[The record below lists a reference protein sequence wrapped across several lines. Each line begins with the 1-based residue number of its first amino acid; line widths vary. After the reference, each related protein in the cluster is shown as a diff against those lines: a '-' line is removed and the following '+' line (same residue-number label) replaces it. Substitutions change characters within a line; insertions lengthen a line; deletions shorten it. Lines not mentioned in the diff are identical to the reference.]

1 MTKEMKA
8 VITLVM
14 SLIAFVLLLPIM
26 IIIGALRVLKSI
38 LNIADK
44 TLTFFTNSIR
54 EELLKQ

>member
-1 MTKEMKA
+1 MKA